1 MNVYKCIEA
10 VPMNDFTVGKFY
22 TGTIYS
28 DDGDVDFRC
37 DDEGESCGIT
47 GEYVSRC
54 FKLTNNA

>member
-22 TGTIYS
+22 TGMIDS
-28 DDGDVDFRC
+28 DGDVDFRS

-47 GEYVSRC
+47 KKYVSKC
-54 FKLTNNA
+54 FQLTKES